1 MEDRFDFDD
10 LKGNKL
16 LPGLILV
23 GVGVLALVGN
33 FGLNLFGNVLGA
45 LLFGG
50 LAYYLYS
57 EGRRTGRAAMRFAAL
72 PVAGLALAALL
83 PGRTGGALFLALIG
97 LAFAVVW
104 RADRRRWWAI
114 IPAGTMAS
122 LAAVAG
128 LGDLLGRADGFVFL
142 GGLALTFYALTR
154 LPVQPQAWAIWPAGG
169 LGVLALMS
177 LIVILTGAGVSA
189 ESGVDTFRDQGGI
202 WSRYDLREVATP
214 EGFAANPTPDFRLRF
229 WEEHFTRGELAGL
242 LQTAYRRFYFR
253 PSVIWRNL
261 RALDSWSELR
271 HKAAAALALLAGRGD
286 A

>member
-177 LIVILTGAGVSA
+177 LMDGGGWLLPILLIGGGAVLLTRGGFGRRPATAAPAPVVPTAPGSQDQQIVRAEGAGVSD
-189 ESGVDTFRDQGGI
+189 V
-202 WSRYDLREVATP
+202 P
-214 EGFAANPTPDFRLRF
+214 AAPAAPTPPATTGASGAPAPTGQGHDAPLPPERP
-229 WEEHFTRGELAGL
+229 EEPQGPR
-242 LQTAYRRFYFR
+242 
-253 PSVIWRNL
+253 
-261 RALDSWSELR
+261 D
-271 HKAAAALALLAGRGD
+271 
-286 A
+286 

>member
-177 LIVILTGAGVSA
+177 LMDGGGWLLPILLIGGGAVLLRA
-189 ESGVDTFRDQGGI
+189 A
-202 WSRYDLREVATP
+202 SRYGGPGPGGADRA
-214 EGFAANPTPDFRLRF
+214 R
-229 WEEHFTRGELAGL
+229 LAGP
-242 LQTAYRRFYFR
+242 ADRARRGCWRQRRAGGPGR
-253 PSVIWRNL
+253 PDAAGDHGRE
-261 RALDSWSELR
+261 RRPGAHR
-271 HKAAAALALLAGRGD
+271 PGARRAAAARAPRGAAGAARL
-286 A
+286 